1 MECEEVL
8 VRLWEYLD
16 QELGPKEAEA
26 VRAHLDSC
34 PGCYPVFGCRRALL
48 RVLARQRMLSAAPAD
63 LVQSIRVR
71 LMAS

>member
-16 QELGPKEAEA
+16 QELGPTEAEA
-26 VRAHLDSC
+26 VGAHLESC
-34 PGCYPVFGCRRALL
+34 PGCYPAFGCGRALL
-48 RVLARQRMLSAAPAD
+48 RLLARQRTNCTAPAD

-71 LMAS
+71 LVAS